1 MPIQSIQVL
10 RRSVQAKAA
19 LVVAA
24 FLAMTPA
31 TIFAGQSLLLTNAQL
46 SLNDPNLSQTQS
58 WRVEFQLHNWTLPT
72 AGSPLVFALDGT
84 GAYARLSPN
93 GTLAIET
100 RDSVSRQQPCFVTL
114 TGLTNVLVRFQKDV
128 TNMRFS
134 CELWSYNGGGYN
146 SQFDTVTT
154 LRAGS
159 SGGYINSGI
168 SGSLGFLRISN
179 TLLPLGSKPP
189 TTADAGNLTE
199 LKFDGN
205 LKDSSG
211 KGHSAAGSASFVATP
226 NQVTVAIAKTAG
238 APAWSLWT
246 SLRAGF
252 PAQLDASASYSL
264 ADASSAV
271 TCFWQELNGPSM
283 LRWSNGGTLTPTV
296 TGLVFGTYN
305 FALQVTDAAGS
316 KSTATLQV
324 GAVAT
329 DDKGVVVNADP
340 NVDLLFGPMI
350 AFGKNPWG
358 YQDYWQM
365 HAMNLR
371 AADYVQQGWGPVP
384 QWEKTGAGT
393 VSYYWNGVGIRPGS
407 TSVNLPLAAAI
418 SATSLAIPVAN
429 AAALNWSELPTRILI
444 AAGLFPNTAEEV
456 RICSV
461 TGNTLNVCYD
471 GRGQN
476 ASNWNAGAL
485 VGQSKLVGAGT
496 HFLTDPTA
504 PVCPLGASAP
514 PGPASYSAGSV
525 SLSAGSTAVT
535 GTGTAWT
542 NAMAGSY
549 LRVAATHAGTSF
561 YFLATV
567 SAVNGP
573 SSLTLNRP
581 YPLDA
586 DAGAYS
592 YAILQG
598 NRTLVLRYPHQVD
611 PGGVGE
617 LLWGTTGCESE
628 TAVYMNPFRG
638 GNSMASGHDTP
649 LDGTLIQS
657 QPYSV
662 TDTSGW
668 VNQSS
673 TGGINFYGESLA
685 SRSLYYRSGLTT
697 ALNAANTIDDYW
709 IKSPWANADGNG
721 YPRLFL
727 GGGGVGAFA
736 AGILTGRV
744 NWSDLRGYAAMG
756 ETMMNGIDNNGTANC
771 EYADTRDG
779 GYAATWLIL
788 GAMFDPDQSQNG
800 FRSRW
805 RNGLATMQKND
816 NACKRSDGS
825 WANGFLWNS
834 NTGPVTVIHGSTAV
848 TGTNLPP
855 NVCVGTGMGTAA
867 VVNGSATINSTFGSF
882 AGAPTL
888 ILNGTMGGNPFTA
901 SYAFSGTAAAAGTLA
916 ALWPGDTG
924 TVSWMAVNVTPANN
938 NALTVIASGNSD
950 YSNLS
955 VNFGCIWNS
964 ATSLTLDHPWQGNSG
979 SNYFVY
985 SSNLA
990 GFGQQP
996 YMLGIKTFGMHL
1008 LASSTDPALSGYAS
1022 VYSGYAKLAAQWLH
1036 DKGFDPVTQ
1045 GLHYGRGFGF
1055 CEPLTTPS
1063 ANPQFEARTPGCNYG
1078 LRPEALVAAR
1088 QLNAELANAASILY
1102 AANPTADNQNWGD
1115 KAYGSLWGY
1124 GAYTTGGAYADAS
1137 SPTANLSYSNMTDS
1151 YIHQGKW
1158 YGFFSGMGV
1167 PHSWPA
1173 ARLGGVAAPQYRT
1186 MHVSF
1191 EAPAD
1196 SVSAKIAVTAPSGAV
1211 SVSACG
1217 AKICDATVDARQGS
1231 HWFQIQYLSNTG
1243 KIVSQSEPDLF
1254 QQNR

>member
-1 MPIQSIQVL
+1 MPIQSIQIL

-114 TGLTNVLVRFQKDV
+114 AGLTNVLVRFQKDV

-134 CELWSYNGGGYN
+134 CELWNYNGGGYN

-283 LRWSNGGTLTPTV
+283 LRWSNEGTPTPTV

-393 VSYYWNGVGIRPGS
+393 VSYYWNGVGIVPGNNTVAMRL
-407 TSVNLPLAAAI
+407 TSDI
-418 SATSLAIPVAN
+418 SATSTVISVASTVG
-429 AAALNWSELPTRILI
+429 LDWSVFPTRILI
-444 AAGLFPNTAEEV
+444 ASGPYPSNAEEL
-456 RICSV
+456 RICSI
-461 TGNTLNVCYD
+461 TTTTMTVCYD

-476 ASNWNAGAL
+476 ASAWVTGAF

-496 HFLTDPTA
+496 HFLTDPNTS
-504 PVCPLGASAP
+504 VCPLGISFP
-514 PGPASYSAGSV
+514 PGIASYATGTAT
-525 SLSAGSTAVT
+525 LTAGSTAVT
-535 GTGTAWT
+535 GAGTTWT
-542 NAMAGSY
+542 NAMAGS
-549 LRVAATHAGTSF
+549 LVQVSATHGGSAFSFIAVIGTVNS
-561 YFLATV
+561 AT
-567 SAVNGP
+567 
-573 SSLTLNRP
+573 SLTLSRVFP
-581 YPLDA
+581 ATA
-586 DAGAYS
+586 DTAAYA
-592 YAILQG
+592 YTILTG

-697 ALNAANTIDDYW
+697 ALNAANVIDDYW
-709 IKSPWANADGNG
+709 VKSPWANADGNG

-727 GGGGVGAFA
+727 GGGGVAAFVS
-736 AGILTGRV
+736 GILTGRV

-756 ETMMNGIDNNGTANC
+756 ETMMNGINNGGATNC
-771 EYADTRDG
+771 EFADTRDG

-788 GAMFDPDQSQNG
+788 GSMFDPDQTVGG

-805 RNGLATMQKND
+805 RTGLATMRQND
-816 NACKRSDGS
+816 IACKRADNS
-825 WANGFLWNS
+825 WSNGFLWNS
-834 NTGPVTVIHGSTAV
+834 NTGPVTATRGSTSV
-848 TGTNLPP
+848 TGSGLPAAI
-855 NVCVGTGMGTAA
+855 CAGTGSGTAT
-867 VVNGSATINSTFGSF
+867 VVNGSATINVIAGSF
-882 AGAPTL
+882 SSSPTL
-888 ILNGTMGGNPFTA
+888 ILNGTLGGAPFTA
-901 SYAFSGTAAAAGTLA
+901 SYAFSGLTTTGTLA

-924 TVSWMAVNVTPANN
+924 TVSWMAVNVTSANN

-950 YSNLS
+950 YSNLA
-955 VNFGCIWNS
+955 VNYGCIWNS
-964 ATSLTLDHPWQGNSG
+964 ATSLTLDHPWQGTTAA
-979 SNYFVY
+979 NYFVY
-985 SSNLA
+985 SANLA

-996 YMLGIKTFGMHL
+996 YMLGIKAFGMHL
-1008 LASSTDPALSGYAS
+1008 LASSTDPALSSLAATYGAYTQA
-1022 VYSGYAKLAAQWLH
+1022 AAQWLH

-1055 CEPLTTPS
+1055 CEPDTTPPS
-1063 ANPQFEARTPGCNYG
+1063 SPQFEARTPGCNYG
-1078 LRPEALVAAR
+1078 TSVGAMVAAR
-1088 QLNAELANAASILY
+1088 TLNAELANASSILY
-1102 AANPTADNQNWGD
+1102 AGNPTLANKAYGD
-1115 KAYGSLWGY
+1115 QAYGSLWGLGPY
-1124 GAYTTGGAYADAS
+1124 NTGGVYSDAF
-1137 SPTANLSYSNMTDS
+1137 SPSTNLAASNMLDS

-1158 YGFFSGMGV
+1158 YGFFSGMGM

-1173 ARLGGVAAPQYRT
+1173 ARLGGVAALQAT
-1186 MHVSF
+1186 TLHLGF
-1191 EAPAD
+1191 Q
-1196 SVSAKIAVTAPSGAV
+1196 APSNATGAQV
-1211 SVSACG
+1211 LITSPNGTIATTACSVNG
-1217 AKICDATVDARQGS
+1217 CDVVVDVREGC
-1231 HWFQIQYLSNTG
+1231 HWFQIQYIANG
-1243 KIVSQSEPDLF
+1243 KVVAQTEPDLL
-1254 QQNR
+1254 QQGK